1 MKHLILS
8 ASVIAVSAFTLAACD
23 NAADHA
29 ETDHSGADHSA
40 ASHSSETGIDVSAA
54 FIRPPLPGRDV
65 AAAYFDLSNT
75 GNSDR
80 LISAASS
87 ISDAVEI
94 HTHTMEDG
102 VMKMRR
108 VDGVDLPA
116 GETVS
121 FEPGSYH
128 LMMFGANIPEG
139 AEDVSVTLTYETAE
153 PITLTVPLGEAREE
167 MDMENGMDHGSGH

>member
-1 MKHLILS
+1 MKYLILS
-8 ASVIAVSAFTLAACD
+8 ASVVAVSAFTLAACE

-29 ETDHSGADHSA
+29 ETDHTGADHSA
-40 ASHSSETGIDVSAA
+40 ASHSTETGIEVSAA

-65 AAAYFDLSNT
+65 AAAYFDLSNS
-75 GNSDR
+75 GEADR
-80 LISAASS
+80 LISAESN
-87 ISDAVEI
+87 ISENVEI

-128 LMMFGANIPEG
+128 LMMFGANISEG

-153 PITLTVPLGEAREE
+153 PVTFTVPLGEPNEE
-167 MDMENGMDHGSGH
+167 MDMKDDMDHGPGH

>member
-1 MKHLILS
+1 MKQLILTPFVM
-8 ASVIAVSAFTLAACD
+8 AITAFGLGACD

-29 ETDHSGADHSA
+29 ETDHSNADHSA
-40 ASHSSETGIDVSAA
+40 ASHSEEVGIDVSSA

-128 LMMFGANIPEG
+128 LMMFGANIAEG
-139 AEDVSVTLTYETAE
+139 TEEVSVTLTYEKAE
-153 PITLTVPLGEAREE
+153 PVTLMVPLGEPNEK
-167 MDMENGMDHGSGH
+167 MDMENGEDHGSGH

>member
-8 ASVIAVSAFTLAACD
+8 ASVIAVSTFTLAACE
-23 NAADHA
+23 NASDHA
-29 ETDHSGADHSA
+29 ETDHTNADHSA
-40 ASHSSETGIDVSAA
+40 ASHNTETGIEVSDA

-65 AAAYFDLSNT
+65 AAAYFDLSNS
-75 GNSDR
+75 GEADR
-80 LISAASS
+80 LISAESN
-87 ISDAVEI
+87 ISENVEI

-108 VDGVDLPA
+108 IDGVDLPA

-139 AEDVSVTLTYETAE
+139 VEDVSVTLKYESAE
-153 PITLTVPLGEAREE
+153 PMMLTVPLGEPSEE
-167 MDMENGMDHGSGH
+167 MDMKDGMDHGSGH